1 MSLPPPLPTP
11 LGTCFDSAISSGSS
25 GRAVILDGF
34 DLERCCVLVTR
45 GEVWGRG
52 FEREAG
58 GVRSVRNEVG
68 KREDLI
74 VAVGGGPEGG
84 DTDFPL
90 SFEELSDTEEG
101 GGVNHLTSLAQ
112 S

>member
-1 MSLPPPLPTP
+1 
-11 LGTCFDSAISSGSS
+11 
-25 GRAVILDGF
+25 
-34 DLERCCVLVTR
+34 VTR
-45 GEVWGRG
+45 GEVLGRG

-58 GVRSVRNEVG
+58 GVRSEVG
-68 KREDLI
+68 KREDLM

-90 SFEELSDTEEG
+90 SFEELSVAEEAG
-101 GGVNHLTSLAQ
+101 GTNHLTSLAQ